1 IINRCDF
8 ETFFSSEYTEMA
20 YIKPHLL
27 PNLYKYKYAASDK
40 SPIANYIL
48 QPFWSWL
55 VTLFPLWMAPNLI
68 TLLGFSCIIF
78 NVACFFL
85 VSGDL
90 NVPCPNWMYLTFGI
104 GLFTYQALDAIDGK
118 QARRTGTSSPLGQ
131 LFDHGCDA
139 LNTSLGAVLA
149 ISAMDLGTSNWALLS
164 VMATTLNFFLTT
176 WEEYYTGVLYLGY
189 INGPVEGVLFLVMV
203 FIVSFFFGPG
213 IWSQNVFPE
222 VQMIIEKIPYV
233 SSWLLNGS
241 VMKWNELFVLT
252 MLIPV
257 VGSLIVS
264 LFNVYGAVR
273 AQGKSFISTFLGL
286 IPMLTCLT
294 LSYIILQKYPFI
306 QEKYLAEFILATG
319 MASANMVGRLIVA
332 HVVHD
337 DIPLY
342 TPYYLILGAIAFINL
357 EAHLSHV
364 QIIYTLLSVSVAV
377 HSHFCFSVMSQI
389 SNYMSIRVFHVTKK
403 SKKNTN

>member
-1 IINRCDF
+1 
-8 ETFFSSEYTEMA
+8 
-20 YIKPHLL
+20 
-27 PNLYKYKYAASDK
+27 
-40 SPIANYIL
+40 
-48 QPFWSWL
+48 
-55 VTLFPLWMAPNLI
+55 
-68 TLLGFSCIIF
+68 
-78 NVACFFL
+78 
-85 VSGDL
+85 
-90 NVPCPNWMYLTFGI
+90 MYLTFGI

-149 ISAMDLGTSNWALLS
+149 ISALDLGTSNWALLS

-203 FIVSFFFGPG
+203 FIVSFFYGPG

-222 VQMIIEKIPYV
+222 VQMIIKKIPYV

-264 LFNVYGAVR
+264 FYNVYGAVR

-294 LSYIILQKYPFI
+294 LIYIILQKYSFI

-342 TPYYLILGAIAFINL
+342 TPYYLILGAVAFINL
-357 EAHLSHV
+357 EAHLSHI

-377 HSHFCFSVMSQI
+377 HAHFCFSVMSQI